1 MPKPARHVLVCMNS
15 RPPGHPRGSC
25 GSSGSNDVLSR
36 FQQEFENKNLFG
48 RALISG
54 STCIGP
60 CSVGPTVVVYPDGTW
75 YKQVTPDDVPE
86 IIEKHIENDQPVERL
101 LLPEE
106 AWG

>member
-1 MPKPARHVLVCMNS
+1 MNS